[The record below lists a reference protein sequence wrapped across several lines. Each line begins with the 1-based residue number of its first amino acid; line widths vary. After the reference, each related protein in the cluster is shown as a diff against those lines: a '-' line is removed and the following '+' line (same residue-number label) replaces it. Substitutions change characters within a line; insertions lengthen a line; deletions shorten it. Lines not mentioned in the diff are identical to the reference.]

1 MLLIKNGH
9 VIDPASGLDCIIDIL
24 IENGKF
30 AEIAQDIPE
39 STVMGRKTA
48 VTEAVGALPDN
59 EPLKII
65 DAGGLIVLPG
75 LVDTHSHFR
84 DPGFPL
90 KEDIGSGAA
99 AAAKGGYT
107 SIVMMANTK
116 PPVDNVGVLR
126 DVLEKG
132 RRTPV
137 HIYSCANV
145 TRGMEGSELTCFE
158 DLKYAGAVG
167 FTDDGKPIMNAALLR
182 SAFEKA
188 AELYVPVSLHEED
201 PSFVHGAG
209 VNAGSAAARALGIKG
224 ADRQAEISMVKRD
237 LDIALNTGANVVIQH
252 ISAAESVD
260 LVRKAKLQAGG
271 SDRIHAEASP
281 HHFSLTEDAV
291 LRFGTNAKCNP
302 PLRTEADRQAIIE
315 GLADGTIDI
324 IATDHAP
331 HTAEEKAKP
340 FMEAPSGMT
349 GLETA
354 FSLGLKELVNTK
366 KLALID
372 FVRLMTQSPADLY
385 LLPAGRIT
393 VGAAADLAIIDAEA
407 TWTVGPGF
415 ASRSSNS
422 PFVAETLPG
431 VIRYT
436 IAGGKAIFIS
446 T

>member
-9 VIDPASGLDCIIDIL
+9 VIDPASGLDSIIDIL

-65 DAGGLIVLPG
+65 DAGGLLVLPG

-201 PSFVHGAG
+201 PS
-209 VNAGSAAARALGIKG
+209 S
-224 ADRQAEISMVKRD
+224 
-237 LDIALNTGANVVIQH
+237 
-252 ISAAESVD
+252 
-260 LVRKAKLQAGG
+260 
-271 SDRIHAEASP
+271 
-281 HHFSLTEDAV
+281 
-291 LRFGTNAKCNP
+291 
-302 PLRTEADRQAIIE
+302 
-315 GLADGTIDI
+315 
-324 IATDHAP
+324 
-331 HTAEEKAKP
+331 
-340 FMEAPSGMT
+340 FMAQ
-349 GLETA
+349 
-354 FSLGLKELVNTK
+354 V
-366 KLALID
+366 
-372 FVRLMTQSPADLY
+372 
-385 LLPAGRIT
+385 
-393 VGAAADLAIIDAEA
+393 
-407 TWTVGPGF
+407 
-415 ASRSSNS
+415 
-422 PFVAETLPG
+422 
-431 VIRYT
+431 
-436 IAGGKAIFIS
+436 
-446 T
+446 